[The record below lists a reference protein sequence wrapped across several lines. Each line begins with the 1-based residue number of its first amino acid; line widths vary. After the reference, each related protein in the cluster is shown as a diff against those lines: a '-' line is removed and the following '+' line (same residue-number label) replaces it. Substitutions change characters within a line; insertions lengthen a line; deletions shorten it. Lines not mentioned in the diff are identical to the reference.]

1 MDFKINRETI
11 PASELIYSGIQEQ
24 GIELDYILPDYYPD
38 IFRLV
43 KCEVIPVI
51 TDSSING
58 DRLSYELQC
67 DIRLLYC
74 SEDGK
79 NLQCITQR
87 QNFSKSAELGRSA
100 DSPEIQLSAK
110 TDHVNFRAVNKR
122 RLDVRG
128 AVSVK
133 ISVMGEKSQEVIS
146 DAFGMNIQLKKI
158 PVKYA
163 SKKVTSEKVIQLS
176 EETELSPAQPSV
188 SNIIRSE
195 CSVSECEKKIISGK
209 ILAKGDV
216 NVKLLYSSEN
226 SIESM
231 DFSMPFSQII
241 DVDEVDETFECSVS
255 ADVTSCNITL
265 SADKDGENRMLKF
278 EPELKIR
285 CRAVKSSEIMIV
297 SDAYSTVYPC
307 DIDFSSV
314 QAEQPPT
321 VYNEN
326 FRHNAKLAEGDS
338 VPKNIYA
345 MWCSPKNIN
354 TRIGNDRKSVIIS
367 GMITYSMACND
378 ASGNISMPD
387 RDEAFEET
395 IEIGDELSGSFSVDI
410 TKISVSYNI
419 TSDGILNAKS
429 DISVKISVGSSAE
442 IKALTG
448 INIDDSTKKQRD
460 GDYAIKLYFGTENEN
475 IWDIAK
481 RFSTEIEA
489 ITEENELA
497 SDCLEKSGMIVI
509 PIKE

>member
-11 PASELIYSGIQEQ
+11 PASELIYSGVQEQ

-43 KCEVIPVI
+43 KCEVRPVI
-51 TDSSING
+51 TDSSVNG
-58 DRLSYELQC
+58 DKLTYELQC
-67 DIRLLYC
+67 DIKLLYC
-74 SEDGK
+74 SEDSG

-87 QNFSKSAELGRSA
+87 QNFSKSVELGRSP
-100 DSPEIQLSAK
+100 DSPEIQLTAK

-133 ISVMGEKSQEVIS
+133 ICVTGEKSQEVVS

-158 PVKYA
+158 PIKYA
-163 SKKVTSEKVIQLS
+163 SKKLTAEKIIQLT

-188 SNIIRSE
+188 TSIIRSE
-195 CSVSECEKKIISGK
+195 CVVSECEKKIISGK
-209 ILAKGDV
+209 LLAKGEISI
-216 NVKLLYSSEN
+216 KMLYSCGS

-241 DVDEVDETFECSVS
+241 DMEAIDETFDCT
-255 ADVTSCNITL
+255 VTAEVISCNITP
-265 SADKDGENRMLKF
+265 SADKNGENRMLKF

-285 CRAVKSSEIMIV
+285 CRAVKTSEIMAV
-297 SDAYSTVYPC
+297 SDAYSTIYPC
-307 DIDFSSV
+307 ETEFSMI
-314 QAEQPPT
+314 QAEQPPV
-321 VYNEN
+321 VYAEN
-326 FRHNAKLAEGDS
+326 FRHIAKLAEGDS
-338 VPKNIYA
+338 IPKNIYA

-354 TRIGNDRKSVIIS
+354 TRIGNDSKSVIIS
-367 GMITYSMACND
+367 GMLTYSMACED
-378 ASGNISMPD
+378 SAGSISMPD

-395 IEIGDELSGSFSVDI
+395 IEIGDTLSGSFSAEI
-410 TKISVSYNI
+410 TGISVSYNI
-419 TSDGILNAKS
+419 TSDGILNAKA

-442 IKALTG
+442 IKAITG
-448 INIDDSTKKQRD
+448 ISIDDSTKKQRD
-460 GDYAIKLYFGTENEN
+460 GDYAIKLYFGTENED

-481 RFSTEIEA
+481 RCSTEIDA
-489 ITEENELA
+489 VIEENELT
-497 SDCLEKSGMIVI
+497 SDRLENGVMLII